1 MKLQSLEEQW
11 VSKFLKIDSRSKIG
25 GIKPSFFMAKKE
37 LKKVFNLNSYE
48 WWRNHRRVVSFG
60 LFLSIFAYYLG
71 IPFYK
76 EAKVKD
82 TCAKL
87 NSSYQITG
95 DEAMKKLN
103 LEEIKNYNN
112 RELANYYCER
122 YLGIK

>member
-1 MKLQSLEEQW
+1 MKN
-11 VSKFLKIDSRSKIG
+11 KFFQFWK
-25 GIKPSFFMAKKE
+25 
-37 LKKVFNLNSYE
+37 
-48 WWRNHRRVVSFG
+48 NHRQLITIG
-60 LFLSIFAYYLG
+60 LFLSIFAVY
-71 IPFYK
+71 IRSPFEK
-76 EAKVKD
+76 EAKVRD

-103 LEEIKNYNN
+103 LKAIKNYNN

>member
-1 MKLQSLEEQW
+1 MEN
-11 VSKFLKIDSRSKIG
+11 KFYQLLKNYLR
-25 GIKPSFFMAKKE
+25 
-37 LKKVFNLNSYE
+37 VFT
-48 WWRNHRRVVSFG
+48 FG
-60 LFLSIFAYYLG
+60 LFLSLFAFYLRT
-71 IPFYK
+71 PFDR

-95 DEAMKKLN
+95 AEAMKKLN
-103 LEEIKNYNN
+103 LNEIKNYNN

>member
-1 MKLQSLEEQW
+1 MEKKFYQW
-11 VSKFLKIDSRSKIG
+11 WK
-25 GIKPSFFMAKKE
+25 
-37 LKKVFNLNSYE
+37 
-48 WWRNHRRVVSFG
+48 NHRRVVTFC
-60 LFLSIFAYYLG
+60 LFLSIFAFYLRT
-71 IPFYK
+71 PFDK

-95 DEAMKKLN
+95 DEAIKKLK
-103 LEEIKNYNN
+103 LKEIKNYNN

>member
-1 MKLQSLEEQW
+1 MKTKLYQW
-11 VSKFLKIDSRSKIG
+11 WKDHRKLITIILYLS
-25 GIKPSFFMAKKE
+25 
-37 LKKVFNLNSYE
+37 VFAVYI
-48 WWRNHRRVVSFG
+48 RT
-60 LFLSIFAYYLG
+60 
-71 IPFYK
+71 PFQM
-76 EAKVKD
+76 ESEVRD

-103 LEEIKNYNN
+103 LKEIKDFSN

>member
-1 MKLQSLEEQW
+1 MENKFYQ
-11 VSKFLKIDSRSKIG
+11 FLKNYLR
-25 GIKPSFFMAKKE
+25 
-37 LKKVFNLNSYE
+37 VFT
-48 WWRNHRRVVSFG
+48 FG
-60 LFLSIFAYYLG
+60 LFLSLFAIYLRT
-71 IPFYK
+71 PFDR
-76 EAKVKD
+76 EARVKD

-103 LEEIKNYNN
+103 LNEIKNYNN

>member
-1 MKLQSLEEQW
+1 MKN
-11 VSKFLKIDSRSKIG
+11 KFFQFWKNNRQLITI
-25 GIKPSFFMAKKE
+25 
-37 LKKVFNLNSYE
+37 
-48 WWRNHRRVVSFG
+48 G
-60 LFLSIFAYYLG
+60 LFLSIFAFY
-71 IPFYK
+71 IKSPFEK
-76 EAKVKD
+76 EAKVRD

-103 LEEIKNYNN
+103 LKAIKNYNN

>member
-1 MKLQSLEEQW
+1 MDNKIYQLLKNYG
-11 VSKFLKIDSRSKIG
+11 KFVTFS
-25 GIKPSFFMAKKE
+25 
-37 LKKVFNLNSYE
+37 
-48 WWRNHRRVVSFG
+48 
-60 LFLSIFAYYLG
+60 LFLSILAFFFRT
-71 IPFYK
+71 PFEK
-76 EAKVKD
+76 EVKIKD

-103 LEEIKNYNN
+103 LKEIKNYNN

>member
-1 MKLQSLEEQW
+1 ME
-11 VSKFLKIDSRSKIG
+11 SKFYK
-25 GIKPSFFMAKKE
+25 
-37 LKKVFNLNSYE
+37 
-48 WWRNHRRVVSFG
+48 WWKNHRKIVFFG
-60 LFLSIFAYYLG
+60 LFLSIFAFY
-71 IPFYK
+71 IRAPFDK
-76 EAKVKD
+76 EEKIKD

-103 LEEIKNYNN
+103 LKEIKNYNS

>member
-1 MKLQSLEEQW
+1 METKFYQW
-11 VSKFLKIDSRSKIG
+11 WK
-25 GIKPSFFMAKKE
+25 
-37 LKKVFNLNSYE
+37 
-48 WWRNHRRVVSFG
+48 NHRKLVTTG
-60 LFLSIFAYYLG
+60 IFLSIFAFY
-71 IPFYK
+71 IRSPFDK
-76 EAKVKD
+76 EAKILD

-103 LEEIKNYNN
+103 LKVIKDYNN